1 MISKTI
7 AYYFNLLVDYVWLGI
22 FTTIYFVIVMF
33 FVPFFPNIFYIF
45 FAISAFGF
53 FVLLFLI
60 GSNTYR
66 YLSKFDKMIIN
77 FLDEDKKNEA
87 GLINSPRKNSH
98 APETVFYRIYEVVA
112 AFSIYE
118 ASKGVIFSILV
129 PNAEIT
135 PLNALFQDPQEFLM
149 FLIFIV
155 MSIQFIVGVSRHFES
170 DFSFLNHMNIY
181 AIINYVLIVGEAV
194 SLLAMGISVSY
205 GNFALFSLW
214 FIALLVIDYF
224 WILLFK
230 ILRAGG
236 FGLKKAFGLRITDL
250 ESTLRID
257 LKVNQIVNKYWIG
270 GNIAFIIYLSIMEPV
285 AKGYIALPE
294 IFFNVYLS
302 LMFVG
307 VLISTFVNSKCLSAL
322 ERIQGLNNKLSI

>member
-1 MISKTI
+1 
-7 AYYFNLLVDYVWLGI
+7 
-22 FTTIYFVIVMF
+22 
-33 FVPFFPNIFYIF
+33 
-45 FAISAFGF
+45 
-53 FVLLFLI
+53 
-60 GSNTYR
+60 
-66 YLSKFDKMIIN
+66 MIIN

-230 ILRAGG
+230 ILRVSIY
-236 FGLKKAFGLRITDL
+236 GLKVTPVVAITDIQ
-250 ESTLRID
+250 STSID
-257 LKVNQIVNKYWIG
+257 EVKSYLTVYKYWIASD
-270 GNIAFIIYLSIMEPV
+270 IAFIIYLSIMDPI
-285 AKGYIALPE
+285 AKGYMVPPE
-294 IFFNVYLS
+294 NFYNIFFIL
-302 LMFVG
+302 LLIG
-307 VLISTFVNSKCLSAL
+307 VLFSTVINSKCLYVL
-322 ERIQGLNNKLSI
+322 G